1 MTSHYFG
8 LFSAVYLLLLGG
20 VACLYPG
27 GAIARMMSRYQS
39 GGAYKRK
46 LEALTRTRSLFKIT
60 GNDRG
65 GLEEG
70 NLQARWGDAR
80 KERRTSC

>member
-1 MTSHYFG
+1 
-8 LFSAVYLLLLGG
+8 
-20 VACLYPG
+20 
-27 GAIARMMSRYQS
+27 MMSRYQS

-60 GNDRG
+60 ENDRG

-70 NLQARWGDAR
+70 TLQARWGDAG